1 MEDTVIVEDEAVEP
15 VLTPAERVDGIRR
28 LAESLRVLAQWCP
41 QKPSPK
47 QLQFLLDPTPTQ
59 LYGGAVGGG
68 KSVAMLMG
76 ALQGVNK
83 AAWRALVLRED
94 LTDLELSGGMIDIA
108 KTWARKC
115 GWVEYGVRWVHTGK
129 RWVFPSGAILQFGYA
144 AGGQHSRYLGSE
156 WDYIGWDEAVLSSQ
170 VALREVASR
179 LNRGGSKHL
188 PQRFRM
194 GSNPGNIEGR
204 SHKYLYDEFVTRQS
218 EGRFMP
224 SYLTDNP
231 GIDADKYLLR
241 LKDSLTT
248 ERYRQLV
255 EGEWLPDWS
264 PSAVWEKR
272 DIHFVDCHPSHVRGW
287 CIGVDPSASG
297 GEDADECGIVVAAL
311 TDYGLH
317 VTEDLS
323 MRAKPSVWSAVVA
336 DRARALGAT
345 VYVEANLAASA
356 ERLEESTDGDQEYN
370 LPGVR
375 TVRVYV
381 RGAKQLRH
389 APLAIACRVKDIT
402 FAPSLEGGELV
413 RQMLTWSPLLRGKHS
428 SPDRIDAVVALRQG
442 TQSNTVYV

>member
-1 MEDTVIVEDEAVEP
+1 MEDTAIVEDEAVEP

-83 AAWRALVLRED
+83 AAWRALVLREE

-108 KTWARKC
+108 KTWAREC
-115 GWVEYGVRWVHTGK
+115 GWVAHGVRWVAQAK
-129 RWVFPSGAILQFGYA
+129 RWEFPSGAHLQFGYA
-144 AGGQHSRYLGSE
+144 AGGAHTRYLGSE
-156 WDYIGWDEAVLSSQ
+156 WDYVGWDEAVLSND

-179 LNRGGSKHL
+179 LDRGGSKHL

-194 GSNPGNIEGR
+194 GSNPGTIDGR
-204 SHKYLYDEFVTRQS
+204 SHKYLYEQFVTRKN
-218 EGRFMP
+218 EGRFLH
-224 SYLTDNP
+224 SDLTDNP
-231 GIDADKYLLR
+231 GIDAEKYLLR
-241 LKDSLTT
+241 LKDSLTR
-248 ERYRQLV
+248 ERFRQLV

-264 PSAVWEKR
+264 PSAVWEAE
-272 DIHFVDCHPSHVRGW
+272 DIRFVDCHPSHFNGW
-287 CIGVDPSASG
+287 AIGVDPSASG
-297 GEDADECGIVVAAL
+297 GDDADECGIVVAAV

-317 VTEDLS
+317 IVEDLS
-323 MRAKPSVWSAVVA
+323 MRGKPSVWAAVVA
-336 DRARALGAT
+336 DRARQLHAT
-345 VYVEANLAASA
+345 VYVEGNLAASA
-356 ERLEESTDGDQEYN
+356 ERLEESTAADDEYD
-370 LPGVR
+370 LPGVE
-375 TVRVYV
+375 TVRVNV

-389 APLAIACRVKDIT
+389 APLAMECRQGKVT
-402 FAPSLEGGELV
+402 FAPGLEGGELV

-442 TQSNTVYV
+442 VQANTVYV